1 MHNPILIDTIT
12 ITSNYN
18 HVLMARSVYDL
29 KSNLAVLYSAL
40 KDKYKEKDI
49 IEYIE
54 MLIIKPEYNIEQTE
68 IKNFNVKEY
77 IKDLIQLNKLSF

>member
-1 MHNPILIDTIT
+1 MHNSILIDTIT

-18 HVLMARSVYDL
+18 HVLMVRSVHDL

-54 MLIIKPEYNIEQTE
+54 MLSINSEYDMEQTE

>member
-1 MHNPILIDTIT
+1 M
-12 ITSNYN
+12 
-18 HVLMARSVYDL
+18 VRSVHDL

-54 MLIIKPEYNIEQTE
+54 MLSINSEYDMEQTE

>member
-12 ITSNYN
+12 IASNYN
-18 HVLMARSVYDL
+18 HVLSVRSIHEL

-49 IEYIE
+49 IEFID
-54 MLIIKPEYNIEQTE
+54 MLT
-68 IKNFNVKEY
+68 IKNEYEIGEYDIKSFKAKEY
-77 IKDLIQLNKLSF
+77 IKELIELSN